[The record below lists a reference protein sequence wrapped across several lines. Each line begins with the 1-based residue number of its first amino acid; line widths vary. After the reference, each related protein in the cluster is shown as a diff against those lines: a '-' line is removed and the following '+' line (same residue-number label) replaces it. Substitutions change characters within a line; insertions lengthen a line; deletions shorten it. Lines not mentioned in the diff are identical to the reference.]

1 MVNHIVRIYRRD
13 EKDRIKVTC
22 VVESIGRDIRH
33 TFHSL
38 NSLRSV
44 ADRENN

>member
-1 MVNHIVRIYRRD
+1 MENHIVRIYRRG
-13 EKDRIKVTC
+13 EKDRTKVTG
-22 VVESIGRDIRH
+22 VVESVGRDTRH

-44 ADRENN
+44 ADREDI